1 MAPPA
6 SVSFPMC
13 FSRSTGGVGVST
25 GTLREFLLA
34 WRAGADKTPSPPPL
48 GYALRWRR
56 SETRVLIIELL
67 EDSRAGGGQPAPTW
81 RLCATGEF
89 FCALLSL
96 PSQISPAKGF
106 QPQKDAKN
114 TALPKRQS
122 LSIGLLNRRLWT
134 APWRWSR
141 PRAAP

>member
-81 RLCATGEF
+81 RLYATGKF

-96 PSQISPAKGF
+96 PSQISPAKGRQEHCPPEAAVAF
-106 QPQKDAKN
+106 NWPPQSPTLDS
-114 TALPKRQS
+114 ALAMVAS
-122 LSIGLLNRRLWT
+122 ASGAMIL
-134 APWRWSR
+134 
-141 PRAAP
+141 